1 MKNFKKV
8 VLTILLGVA
17 VILPSSVY
25 ALTEVKNE
33 EELKNAIKDGGE
45 IVLQD
50 NITLTD
56 IIEIKDGNVI
66 INMNSK
72 NITIEKGAFKI
83 FKGKVEFTGKGT
95 IKDVRE
101 GNSCTVWAYGSTNS
115 KDSEYTTLNIGK
127 DVTIDTTQWGVCLG
141 NAVKDNKVAYGLT
154 LNFDGKIIS
163 SGIESGGMT
172 IFGNVKNGC
181 SYDKKCD
188 LTNAPVV
195 NIGKTAYIKAD
206 GDVAL
211 YGAGIGIWNIN
222 GGSFE
227 SKSVIGIKSGKLIIN
242 DGLFTAIGDPKIGEL
257 YGNGIYST
265 GSSIQIENNK
275 GYAGNIEI
283 TINGGTF
290 ESDKGL
296 SIYHYPPTKDEENA
310 LKSLVINGGKF
321 KAKYELLENDN
332 VTIEYGEFA
341 SEIIDLLKNGYVQL
355 FTNGVYTPSNI
366 IGGSAGLLINGKTT
380 IDYIKPGE
388 EVTISTKG
396 MFELESLDI
405 TTSDDKKVTVKDNKF
420 IMPSKLVR
428 VNAKTIELYEILFDP
443 NENVEVTF
451 TVDGVE
457 KDIAKEG
464 SKVKFSYTVKEGYVV
479 KSISLVNTFTDKEVE
494 VKDNT
499 FTMPEGSV
507 ELKIVTA
514 EKGDIKEVTKPIEV
528 SKDVDKEIVEDLS
541 KVKLDNT
548 KTGLL
553 ESVDTS
559 KLEGVTETDKVE
571 VSIKATLNSYD
582 KEKNTLVFDIKP
594 FYSIN
599 GTEKGIIP
607 NNLLTKTIK
616 IELPVP
622 SSVTD
627 THVKVIHKSGE
638 KVIDTKNYEIKTRE
652 DSKYITIETES
663 FSTFELSFYTPSTV
677 ENPTTGDGSI
687 GYILLTIIS
696 LLGLASGY
704 GLLKH
709 SMNK

>member
-1 MKNFKKV
+1 MKNFKKI
-8 VLTILLGVA
+8 VLSILLGVL
-17 VILPSSVY
+17 VIVPSTVY
-25 ALTEVKNE
+25 ALTEVKTN
-33 EELKNAIKDGGE
+33 EELKEAVKNDSE
-45 IVLQD
+45 IVLQ
-50 NITLTD
+50 ND
-56 IIEIKDGNVI
+56 IIMTDDITVRGQKINIDLNGNSLTLKAYIRVYEGSLEFSGKGLIKDDR
-66 INMNSK
+66 
-72 NITIEKGAFKI
+72 EDLR
-83 FKGKVEFTGKGT
+83 GT
-95 IKDVRE
+95 IYV
-101 GNSCTVWAYGSTNS
+101 YGSTDS
-115 KDSEYTTLNIGK
+115 KAVSFATLTVGK
-127 DVTIDTTQWGVCLG
+127 DVKIETKRYGIVVWPITENKKPVPTYFPTYGTVINFNGTIISTNENAGGITISG
-141 NAVKDNKVAYGLT
+141 NLKN
-154 LNFDGKIIS
+154 DGKL
-163 SGIESGGMT
+163 E
-172 IFGNVKNGC
+172 
-181 SYDKKCD
+181 
-188 LTNAPVV
+188 NAPII
-195 NIGKTAYIKAD
+195 NIGKTAVVKTTAEA
-206 GDVAL
+206 AL
-211 YGAGIGIWNIN
+211 YAAGIGVWNID
-222 GGSFE
+222 GGVFE
-227 SKSVIGIKSGKLIIN
+227 GKSAIGIKSGKLVIN
-242 DGLFTAIGDPKIGEL
+242 DGTFTATGETKTGEL
-257 YGNGIYST
+257 YGNGIIST

-290 ESDKGL
+290 KSDKGL

-310 LKSLVINGGKF
+310 LKSLVINGGVF
-321 KAKYELLENDN
+321 KANYKLLENDN

-341 SEIIDLLKNGYVQL
+341 SEIIDLLKNGYAQL

-420 IMPSKLVR
+420 IMPNKLVR
-428 VNAKTIELYEILFDP
+428 VNAKTIELYEILYEP

-464 SKVKFSYTVKEGYVV
+464 SKVKFSYNVKEGYVV
-479 KSISLVNTFTDKEVE
+479 KSISLVNIYTDEEVE

-499 FTMPEGSV
+499 FTMPDGSV
-507 ELKIVTA
+507 ELKIVTT

>member
-1 MKNFKKV
+1 MKNFKKIFLTFISV
-8 VLTILLGVA
+8 ALVLV
-17 VILPSSVY
+17 PSTLFAATV
-25 ALTEVKNE
+25 EVKNE
-33 EELKNAIKDGGE
+33 EELFKAISSDNT
-45 IVLQD
+45 IILQSD
-50 NITLTD
+50 VTLTKTL
-56 IIEIKDGNVI
+56 EIKGSNVTIDLNGNTLTVENGYI
-66 INMNSK
+66 DLL
-72 NITIEKGAFKI
+72 
-83 FKGKVEFTGKGT
+83 KGKLEFTGKG
-95 IKDVRE
+95 IVKDVRVREDVTSTIWVE
-101 GNSCTVWAYGSTNS
+101 GS
-115 KDSEYTTLNIGK
+115 KDVNAKDYSVLTIGK
-127 DVTIDTTQWGVCLG
+127 DVTIDTTQWAITVYHDDY
-141 NAVKDNKVAYGLT
+141 KAYGVT
-154 LNFDGKIIS
+154 LNFNGTIESSAVNGGGITLNGFVKNDGKI
-163 SGIESGGMT
+163 E
-172 IFGNVKNGC
+172 
-181 SYDKKCD
+181 
-188 LTNAPVV
+188 NAPVI
-195 NIGKTAYIKAD
+195 NLGKTASVKVV
-206 GDVAL
+206 GDTAL
-211 YGAGIGIWNIN
+211 YGAGMGVWNIN
-222 GGSFE
+222 GGIYE
-227 SKSVIGIKSGKLIIN
+227 GKSAIGIKSGKLVIN
-242 DGLFTAIGDPKIGEL
+242 DGTFTATGETKTGEL
-257 YGNGIYST
+257 YGNGIIST

-290 ESDKGL
+290 KSEKGL
-296 SIYHYPPTKDEENA
+296 SIYHYPPTTDEENA
-310 LKSLVINGGKF
+310 LKSLVINGGVF
-321 KAKYELLENDN
+321 KANYKLLENDN

-355 FTNGVYTPSNI
+355 FTDGVYTPSNI

-420 IMPSKLVR
+420 IMPNKLVR
-428 VNAKTIELYEILFDP
+428 VNAKTIELYEILYEP

-464 SKVKFSYTVKEGYVV
+464 SKVKFSYNVKEGYVV
-479 KSISLVNTFTDKEVE
+479 KSISLVNIYTDEEVE

-499 FTMPEGSV
+499 FTMPDGSV
-507 ELKIVTA
+507 ELKIVTT
-514 EKGDIKEVTKPIEV
+514 EKGEVKEVTKPIEV

>member
-1 MKNFKKV
+1 MKNFKKI
-8 VLTILLGVA
+8 VLSILLGVL
-17 VILPSSVY
+17 VIVPSTVY
-25 ALTEVKNE
+25 ALTEVKTN
-33 EELKNAIKDGGE
+33 EELKEAVKNDGE
-45 IVLQD
+45 IVLQ
-50 NITLTD
+50 ND
-56 IIEIKDGNVI
+56 IIMTDDITVRGQKINIDLNGNSLTLKAYIDVKEGSLEFSGKGLIKDDR
-66 INMNSK
+66 
-72 NITIEKGAFKI
+72 EDLR
-83 FKGKVEFTGKGT
+83 GT
-95 IKDVRE
+95 IYV
-101 GNSCTVWAYGSTNS
+101 YGSTDS
-115 KDSEYTTLNIGK
+115 KAVSYATLTVGK
-127 DVTIDTTQWGVCLG
+127 DVKIETKRYGIVVWPITENKKPVPTYFPTYGTVINFNGTIISTNENAGGITISG
-141 NAVKDNKVAYGLT
+141 NLKN
-154 LNFDGKIIS
+154 DGKL
-163 SGIESGGMT
+163 E
-172 IFGNVKNGC
+172 
-181 SYDKKCD
+181 
-188 LTNAPVV
+188 NAPII
-195 NIGKTAYIKAD
+195 NIGKTSVVKTTAEA
-206 GDVAL
+206 AL
-211 YGAGIGIWNIN
+211 YAAGIGVWNID
-222 GGSFE
+222 GGVFE
-227 SKSVIGIKSGKLIIN
+227 GKSAIGIKSGKLVIN
-242 DGLFTAIGDPKIGEL
+242 DGTFTATGETKTGEL
-257 YGNGIYST
+257 YGNGIIST

-290 ESDKGL
+290 KSEKGL

-310 LKSLVINGGKF
+310 LKSLVINGGVF
-321 KAKYELLENDN
+321 KANYKLLENDN

-396 MFELESLDI
+396 MFELDSLDI
-405 TTSDDKKVTVKDNKF
+405 TTSDDKEVSVKDNKF
-420 IMPSKLVR
+420 IMPNKLVR
-428 VNAKTIELYEILFDP
+428 VNAKTIELYEILYEP

-464 SKVKFSYTVKEGYVV
+464 SKVKFSYNVKEGYVV
-479 KSISLVNTFTDKEVE
+479 KSISLVNIYTDEEVE

-499 FTMPEGSV
+499 FTMPDGSV
-507 ELKIVTA
+507 ELKIVTT

>member
-1 MKNFKKV
+1 MKNFKKI
-8 VLTILLGVA
+8 VLSILLGVL
-17 VILPSSVY
+17 VIVPSTVY
-25 ALTEVKNE
+25 ALTEVKTN
-33 EELKNAIKDGGE
+33 EELKEAVKNDSE
-45 IVLQD
+45 IVLQ
-50 NITLTD
+50 ND
-56 IIEIKDGNVI
+56 IIMTDDITVRGQKINIDLNGNSLTLKAYIRVYEGSLEFSGKGLIKDDR
-66 INMNSK
+66 
-72 NITIEKGAFKI
+72 EDLR
-83 FKGKVEFTGKGT
+83 GT
-95 IKDVRE
+95 IYV
-101 GNSCTVWAYGSTNS
+101 YGSTDS
-115 KDSEYTTLNIGK
+115 KAVSFATLTVGK
-127 DVTIDTTQWGVCLG
+127 DVKIETKRYGIVVWPITENKKPVPTYFPTYGTVINFNGTIISTNENAGGITISG
-141 NAVKDNKVAYGLT
+141 NLKN
-154 LNFDGKIIS
+154 DGKL
-163 SGIESGGMT
+163 E
-172 IFGNVKNGC
+172 
-181 SYDKKCD
+181 
-188 LTNAPVV
+188 NAPII
-195 NIGKTAYIKAD
+195 NIGKTAVVKTTAEA
-206 GDVAL
+206 AL
-211 YGAGIGIWNIN
+211 YAAGIGVWNID
-222 GGSFE
+222 GGIYE
-227 SKSVIGIKSGKLIIN
+227 GKSAIGIKSGKLVIN
-242 DGLFTAIGDPKIGEL
+242 DGTFTATGELKTGEL
-257 YGNGIYST
+257 YGNGIIST

-290 ESDKGL
+290 KSEKGL
-296 SIYHYPPTKDEENA
+296 SIYHYPPTTDEENA
-310 LKSLVINGGKF
+310 LKSLVINGGVF
-321 KAKYELLENDN
+321 KANHKLLENDN

-355 FTNGVYTPSNI
+355 FTDGVYTPSNI

-428 VNAKTIELYEILFDP
+428 VNAKTIELYEILYEP

-464 SKVKFSYTVKEGYVV
+464 SKVKFSYNVKEGYVV
-479 KSISLVNTFTDKEVE
+479 KSISLVNIYTDEEVE

-507 ELKIVTA
+507 ELKIVTT
-514 EKGDIKEVTKPIEV
+514 EKGEVKEVTKPIEV

>member
-1 MKNFKKV
+1 MKNFKKI
-8 VLTILLGVA
+8 VLSILLGVL
-17 VILPSSVY
+17 VIVPSTVY
-25 ALTEVKNE
+25 ALTEVKTN
-33 EELKNAIKDGGE
+33 EELKEAVKNDGE
-45 IVLQD
+45 IVLQK
-50 NITLTD
+50 D
-56 IIEIKDGNVI
+56 IIMTDDITVRGQKINIDLNGNSLTLKAYIRVYEGSLEFSGKGLIKDDR
-66 INMNSK
+66 
-72 NITIEKGAFKI
+72 EDLR
-83 FKGKVEFTGKGT
+83 GT
-95 IKDVRE
+95 IYV
-101 GNSCTVWAYGSTNS
+101 YGSTDS
-115 KDSEYTTLNIGK
+115 KAVSFANLTVGK
-127 DVTIDTTQWGVCLG
+127 DVKIETKRYGIVVWPITENKKPVPTYFPTYGTVINFNGTIISTNENAGGITISG
-141 NAVKDNKVAYGLT
+141 NLKN
-154 LNFDGKIIS
+154 DGKL
-163 SGIESGGMT
+163 E
-172 IFGNVKNGC
+172 
-181 SYDKKCD
+181 
-188 LTNAPVV
+188 NAPVI
-195 NIGKTAYIKAD
+195 NLGKTAVVKTTAEA
-206 GDVAL
+206 AL
-211 YGAGIGIWNIN
+211 YAAGIGVWNID
-222 GGSFE
+222 GGIYE
-227 SKSVIGIKSGKLIIN
+227 GKSAIGIKSGKLVIN
-242 DGLFTAIGDPKIGEL
+242 DGTFTATGETKTGEL
-257 YGNGIYST
+257 YGNGIIST

-290 ESDKGL
+290 ESNKGL
-296 SIYHYPPTKDEENA
+296 SIYHYPPTTDEENA
-310 LKSLVINGGKF
+310 LKSLVINGGSF
-321 KAKYELLENDN
+321 KANYKLLENDN

-355 FTNGVYTPSNI
+355 FTDGVYTPSNI

-405 TTSDDKKVTVKDNKF
+405 TTSDDKKVTVKGNKF
-420 IMPSKLVR
+420 IMPNKLVR
-428 VNAKTIELYEILFDP
+428 VNAKTIELYEILFEP
-443 NENVEVTF
+443 NENVKVTF

-464 SKVKFSYTVKEGYVV
+464 SKVKFSYNVKEGYVV
-479 KSISLVNTFTDKEVE
+479 KSISLVNTYTDKEVE

-499 FTMPEGSV
+499 FTMPDGSV
-507 ELKIVTA
+507 ELKIVTT

>member
-1 MKNFKKV
+1 MKNFKKI
-8 VLTILLGVA
+8 VLSILLGVL
-17 VILPSSVY
+17 VIVPSTVY
-25 ALTEVKNE
+25 ALTEVKTN
-33 EELKNAIKDGGE
+33 EELKEAVKNDSE
-45 IVLQD
+45 IVLQ
-50 NITLTD
+50 ND
-56 IIEIKDGNVI
+56 IIMTDDITVRGQKINIDLNGNSLTLKAYIRVYEGSLEFSGKGLIKDDR
-66 INMNSK
+66 
-72 NITIEKGAFKI
+72 EDLR
-83 FKGKVEFTGKGT
+83 GT
-95 IKDVRE
+95 IYV
-101 GNSCTVWAYGSTNS
+101 YGSTDS
-115 KDSEYTTLNIGK
+115 KAVSFATLTVGK
-127 DVTIDTTQWGVCLG
+127 DVKIETKRYGIVVWPITENKKPVPTYFPTYGTVINFNGTIISTNENAGGITISG
-141 NAVKDNKVAYGLT
+141 NLKN
-154 LNFDGKIIS
+154 DGKL
-163 SGIESGGMT
+163 E
-172 IFGNVKNGC
+172 
-181 SYDKKCD
+181 
-188 LTNAPVV
+188 NAPII
-195 NIGKTAYIKAD
+195 NIGKTAVVKTTAEA
-206 GDVAL
+206 AL
-211 YGAGIGIWNIN
+211 YAAGIGVWNID
-222 GGSFE
+222 GGVFE
-227 SKSVIGIKSGKLIIN
+227 GKSAIGIKSGKLVIN
-242 DGLFTAIGDPKIGEL
+242 DGTFTATGELKTGEL
-257 YGNGIYST
+257 YGNGIIST

-290 ESDKGL
+290 KSEKGL
-296 SIYHYPPTKDEENA
+296 SIYHYPPTTDEENA
-310 LKSLVINGGKF
+310 LKSLVINGGVF
-321 KAKYELLENDN
+321 KANYKLLENDN

-355 FTNGVYTPSNI
+355 FTDGVYTPSNI

-420 IMPSKLVR
+420 IMPNKLVR
-428 VNAKTIELYEILFDP
+428 VNAKTIELYEILYEP
-443 NENVEVTF
+443 NENVKVTF

-479 KSISLVNTFTDKEVE
+479 KSISLVNTYTDEEVE

-507 ELKIVTA
+507 ELKIVTT

-622 SSVTD
+622 SNVTD

>member
-1 MKNFKKV
+1 MKNFKKI
-8 VLTILLGVA
+8 VLSILLGVL
-17 VILPSSVY
+17 VIVPSTVY
-25 ALTEVKNE
+25 ALTEVKTN
-33 EELKNAIKDGGE
+33 EELKEAVKNDSE
-45 IVLQD
+45 IVLQ
-50 NITLTD
+50 ND
-56 IIEIKDGNVI
+56 IIMTDDITVRGQKINIDLNGNSLTLKAYIRVYEGSLEFSGKGLIKDDR
-66 INMNSK
+66 
-72 NITIEKGAFKI
+72 EDLR
-83 FKGKVEFTGKGT
+83 GT
-95 IKDVRE
+95 IYV
-101 GNSCTVWAYGSTNS
+101 YGSTDS
-115 KDSEYTTLNIGK
+115 KAVSFANLTVGK
-127 DVTIDTTQWGVCLG
+127 DVKIETKRYGIVVWPITENKKPVPTYFPTYGTVINFNGTIISTNENAGGITISG
-141 NAVKDNKVAYGLT
+141 NLKN
-154 LNFDGKIIS
+154 DGKL
-163 SGIESGGMT
+163 E
-172 IFGNVKNGC
+172 
-181 SYDKKCD
+181 
-188 LTNAPVV
+188 NAPII
-195 NIGKTAYIKAD
+195 NIGKTAVVKTTAEA
-206 GDVAL
+206 AL
-211 YGAGIGIWNIN
+211 YAAGIGVWNID
-222 GGSFE
+222 GGVFE
-227 SKSVIGIKSGKLIIN
+227 GKSAIGIKSGKLVIN
-242 DGLFTAIGDPKIGEL
+242 DGTFTATGETKTGEL
-257 YGNGIYST
+257 YGNGIIST

-296 SIYHYPPTKDEENA
+296 SIYHYPPTTDEENA
-310 LKSLVINGGKF
+310 LKSLVINGGVF
-321 KAKYELLENDN
+321 KANYKLLENDN

-388 EVTISTKG
+388 EVTISTKE
-396 MFELESLDI
+396 MFELDSLDI
-405 TTSDDKKVTVKDNKF
+405 TTSDDKEVSVKDNKF
-420 IMPSKLVR
+420 IMPNKLVR

-443 NENVEVTF
+443 NENVKVTF

-479 KSISLVNTFTDKEVE
+479 KSISLVNIYTDEEVE

-507 ELKIVTA
+507 ELKIVTT
-514 EKGDIKEVTKPIEV
+514 EKGEVKEVTKPIEV

>member
-1 MKNFKKV
+1 MKNFKKI
-8 VLTILLGVA
+8 VLSILLGVL
-17 VILPSSVY
+17 VIVPSTVY
-25 ALTEVKNE
+25 ALTEVKTN
-33 EELKNAIKDGGE
+33 EELKEAVKNDSE
-45 IVLQD
+45 IVLQ
-50 NITLTD
+50 ND
-56 IIEIKDGNVI
+56 IIMTDDITVRGQKINIDLNGNSLTLKAYIRVYEGSLEFSGKGLIKDDR
-66 INMNSK
+66 
-72 NITIEKGAFKI
+72 EDLR
-83 FKGKVEFTGKGT
+83 GT
-95 IKDVRE
+95 IYV
-101 GNSCTVWAYGSTNS
+101 YGSTDS
-115 KDSEYTTLNIGK
+115 KAVSFATLTVGK
-127 DVTIDTTQWGVCLG
+127 DVKIETKRYGIVVWPITENKKPVPTYFPTYGTVINFNGTIISTNENAGGITISG
-141 NAVKDNKVAYGLT
+141 NLKN
-154 LNFDGKIIS
+154 DGKL
-163 SGIESGGMT
+163 E
-172 IFGNVKNGC
+172 
-181 SYDKKCD
+181 
-188 LTNAPVV
+188 NAPII
-195 NIGKTAYIKAD
+195 NIGKTAVVKTTAEA
-206 GDVAL
+206 AL
-211 YGAGIGIWNIN
+211 YAAGMGVWNIN
-222 GGSFE
+222 GGVFE
-227 SKSVIGIKSGKLIIN
+227 GKSAIGIKSGKLVIN
-242 DGLFTAIGDPKIGEL
+242 DGTFTATGETKTGEL
-257 YGNGIYST
+257 YGNGIIST

-290 ESDKGL
+290 ESNKGL
-296 SIYHYPPTKDEENA
+296 SIYHYPPTTDEENA
-310 LKSLVINGGKF
+310 LKSLVINGGSF
-321 KAKYELLENDN
+321 KANYKLLENDN

-355 FTNGVYTPSNI
+355 FTDGVYTPSNI

-405 TTSDDKKVTVKDNKF
+405 TTSDDKKVTVKGNKF
-420 IMPSKLVR
+420 IMPNKLVR
-428 VNAKTIELYEILFDP
+428 VNAKTIELYEILYEP

-464 SKVKFSYTVKEGYVV
+464 SKVKFSYNVKEGYVV
-479 KSISLVNTFTDKEVE
+479 KSISLVNIYTDEEVE

-499 FTMPEGSV
+499 FTMPDGSV
-507 ELKIVTA
+507 ELKIVTT

>member
-1 MKNFKKV
+1 MKNFKKI
-8 VLTILLGVA
+8 VLSILLGVL
-17 VILPSSVY
+17 VIVPSTVY
-25 ALTEVKNE
+25 ALTEVKTN
-33 EELKNAIKDGGE
+33 EELKEAVKNDSE
-45 IVLQD
+45 IVLQ
-50 NITLTD
+50 ND
-56 IIEIKDGNVI
+56 IIMTDDITVRGQKINIDLNGNSLTLKAYIRVYEGSLEFSGKGLIKDDR
-66 INMNSK
+66 
-72 NITIEKGAFKI
+72 EDLR
-83 FKGKVEFTGKGT
+83 GT
-95 IKDVRE
+95 IYV
-101 GNSCTVWAYGSTNS
+101 YGSTDS
-115 KDSEYTTLNIGK
+115 KAVSFANLTVGK
-127 DVTIDTTQWGVCLG
+127 DVKIETKRYGIVVWPITENKKPVPTYFPTYGTVINFNGTIISTNENAGGITISG
-141 NAVKDNKVAYGLT
+141 NLKN
-154 LNFDGKIIS
+154 DGKL
-163 SGIESGGMT
+163 E
-172 IFGNVKNGC
+172 
-181 SYDKKCD
+181 
-188 LTNAPVV
+188 NAPII
-195 NIGKTAYIKAD
+195 NIGKTAVVKTTAEA
-206 GDVAL
+206 AL
-211 YGAGIGIWNIN
+211 YAAGIGVWNID
-222 GGSFE
+222 GGVFE
-227 SKSVIGIKSGKLIIN
+227 GKSAIGIKSGKLVIN
-242 DGLFTAIGDPKIGEL
+242 DGTFTATGETKTGEL
-257 YGNGIYST
+257 YGNGIIST

-310 LKSLVINGGKF
+310 LKSLVINGGVF
-321 KAKYELLENDN
+321 KANYKLLENDN

-355 FTNGVYTPSNI
+355 FTDGVYTPSNI
-366 IGGSAGLLINGKTT
+366 IGGSVGLLINGKTT

-420 IMPSKLVR
+420 IMPNKLVR
-428 VNAKTIELYEILFDP
+428 VNAKTIELYEILYEP

-464 SKVKFSYTVKEGYVV
+464 SKVKFSYNVKEGYVV
-479 KSISLVNTFTDKEVE
+479 KSISLVNIYTDEEVE

-499 FTMPEGSV
+499 FTMPDGSV
-507 ELKIVTA
+507 ELKIVTT
-514 EKGDIKEVTKPIEV
+514 EKGEVKEVTKPIEV

>member
-1 MKNFKKV
+1 MKNFKKI
-8 VLTILLGVA
+8 VLSILLGVL
-17 VILPSSVY
+17 VIVPSTVY
-25 ALTEVKNE
+25 ALTEVKTN
-33 EELKNAIKDGGE
+33 EELKEAVKNDSE
-45 IVLQD
+45 IVLQ
-50 NITLTD
+50 ND
-56 IIEIKDGNVI
+56 IIMTDDIIVRGQKINIDLNGNSLTLKAYIRVYEGSLEFSGKGLIKDDR
-66 INMNSK
+66 
-72 NITIEKGAFKI
+72 EDLR
-83 FKGKVEFTGKGT
+83 GT
-95 IKDVRE
+95 IYV
-101 GNSCTVWAYGSTNS
+101 YGSTDS
-115 KDSEYTTLNIGK
+115 KAVSFANLTVGK
-127 DVTIDTTQWGVCLG
+127 DVKIETKRYGIVVWPITENKKPVPTYFPTYGTVINFNGTIISTNENAGGITISG
-141 NAVKDNKVAYGLT
+141 NLKN
-154 LNFDGKIIS
+154 DGKL
-163 SGIESGGMT
+163 E
-172 IFGNVKNGC
+172 
-181 SYDKKCD
+181 
-188 LTNAPVV
+188 NAPVI
-195 NIGKTAYIKAD
+195 NLGKTAVVKTTAEA
-206 GDVAL
+206 AL
-211 YGAGIGIWNIN
+211 YAAGIGVWNID
-222 GGSFE
+222 GGIYE
-227 SKSVIGIKSGKLIIN
+227 GKSAIGIKSGKLVIN
-242 DGLFTAIGDPKIGEL
+242 DGTFTATGETKTGEL
-257 YGNGIYST
+257 YGNGIIST

-290 ESDKGL
+290 KSEKGL

-310 LKSLVINGGKF
+310 LKSLVINGGSF
-321 KAKYELLENDN
+321 KANYKLLENDN

-355 FTNGVYTPSNI
+355 FTDGVYTPSNI

-420 IMPSKLVR
+420 IMPNKLVR
-428 VNAKTIELYEILFDP
+428 VNAKTIELYEILYEP

-464 SKVKFSYTVKEGYVV
+464 SKVKFSYNVKEGYVV
-479 KSISLVNTFTDKEVE
+479 KSISLVNIYTDEEVE

-499 FTMPEGSV
+499 FTMPDGSV
-507 ELKIVTA
+507 ELKIVTT

>member
-8 VLTILLGVA
+8 VLTILLGVL
-17 VILPSSVY
+17 VIVPSTVY
-25 ALTEVKNE
+25 ALTEVKTE
-33 EELKNAIKDGGE
+33 EELKSAVKTDGE
-45 IVLQD
+45 IVLMD
-50 NITLTD
+50 NITLSSGVTINGNDVVLNMNNNNITFEGANYFFLVKGKLEITGSGVIESMSASGASTIYVGTSTD
-56 IIEIKDGNVI
+56 I
-66 INMNSK
+66 SAK
-72 NITIEKGAFKI
+72 NYSTL
-83 FKGKVEFTGKGT
+83 
-95 IKDVRE
+95 
-101 GNSCTVWAYGSTNS
+101 TV
-115 KDSEYTTLNIGK
+115 GK
-127 DVTIDTTQWGVCLG
+127 DVTINTTQWGVTIWGDPKGYGATVNFNGKINATGDGGAITITG
-141 NAVKDNKVAYGLT
+141 NLKN
-154 LNFDGKIIS
+154 DGKL
-163 SGIESGGMT
+163 E
-172 IFGNVKNGC
+172 
-181 SYDKKCD
+181 
-188 LTNAPVV
+188 NAPVI
-195 NIGKTAYIKAD
+195 NLGKTAVVKTNA
-206 GDVAL
+206 DVAL
-211 YGAGIGIWNIN
+211 YGAGMGVWNIN
-222 GGSFE
+222 GGVFE
-227 SKSVIGIKSGKLIIN
+227 GKSAIGIKSGKLVIN
-242 DGLFTAIGDPKIGEL
+242 DGTFTATGELKTGEL
-257 YGNGIYST
+257 YGNGIIST

-310 LKSLVINGGKF
+310 LKSLVINGGSF
-321 KAKYELLENDN
+321 KANYKLLENDN

-341 SEIIDLLKNGYVQL
+341 SEIVDLLKNGYVQL
-355 FTNGVYTPSNI
+355 FTNVVYTPSNI

-380 IDYIKPGE
+380 INYIKPGE
-388 EVTISTKG
+388 EVTISTKE
-396 MFELESLDI
+396 MFELDSLDI
-405 TTSDDKKVTVKDNKF
+405 TTSDDKKVSVKDNKF

-428 VNAKTIELYEILFDP
+428 VNAKTIQLYEILFDP
-443 NENVEVTF
+443 NENVKVNF

-479 KSISLVNTFTDKEVE
+479 KSISLVNTYTDKEVE

-507 ELKIVTA
+507 ELKIVTT
-514 EKGDIKEVTKPIEV
+514 EKGEVKEVTKPIEV

-687 GYILLTIIS
+687 GYILLTVIS

>member
-1 MKNFKKV
+1 MKNFKKI
-8 VLTILLGVA
+8 VLSILLGVL
-17 VILPSSVY
+17 VIVPSTVY
-25 ALTEVKNE
+25 ALTEVKTN
-33 EELKNAIKDGGE
+33 EELKEAVKNDSE
-45 IVLQD
+45 IVLQ
-50 NITLTD
+50 ND
-56 IIEIKDGNVI
+56 IIMTDDITVRGQKINIDLNGNSLTLKAYIRVYEGSLEFSGKGLIKDDR
-66 INMNSK
+66 
-72 NITIEKGAFKI
+72 EDLR
-83 FKGKVEFTGKGT
+83 GT
-95 IKDVRE
+95 IYV
-101 GNSCTVWAYGSTNS
+101 YGSTDS
-115 KDSEYTTLNIGK
+115 KAVSFATLTVGK
-127 DVTIDTTQWGVCLG
+127 DVKIETKRYGIVVWPITE
-141 NAVKDNKVAYGLT
+141 NKKPVPTYFPTYGT
-154 LNFDGKIIS
+154 VINFNGTIIS
-163 SGIESGGMT
+163 TNENAGGITISG
-172 IFGNVKNGC
+172 NLKNAG
-181 SYDKKCD
+181 K
-188 LTNAPVV
+188 LENAPII
-195 NIGKTAYIKAD
+195 NIGKTAVVKTTAEA
-206 GDVAL
+206 AL
-211 YGAGIGIWNIN
+211 YAAGIGVWNID
-222 GGSFE
+222 GGVFE
-227 SKSVIGIKSGKLIIN
+227 GKSAIGIKSGKLVIN
-242 DGLFTAIGDPKIGEL
+242 DGTFTATGETKTGEL
-257 YGNGIYST
+257 YGNGIIST

-290 ESDKGL
+290 KSEKGL
-296 SIYHYPPTKDEENA
+296 SIYHYPPAEDEENA
-310 LKSLVINGGKF
+310 LKSLVINGGVF
-321 KAKYELLENDN
+321 KANYKLLENDN

-355 FTNGVYTPSNI
+355 FTDGVYTPSNI

-396 MFELESLDI
+396 MYELESLDI
-405 TTSDDKKVTVKDNKF
+405 TTSDDKEVSVKDNKF
-420 IMPSKLVR
+420 IMPNKLVR
-428 VNAKTIELYEILFDP
+428 VNAKTIELYEILYEP
-443 NENVEVTF
+443 NENVEVAF

-464 SKVKFSYTVKEGYVV
+464 SKVKFSYNVKEGYVV
-479 KSISLVNTFTDKEVE
+479 KSISLVNIYTDEEVE

-499 FTMPEGSV
+499 FTMPDGSV
-507 ELKIVTA
+507 ELKIVTT

-622 SSVTD
+622 SNVTD

>member
-1 MKNFKKV
+1 MKNFKKL
-8 VLTILLGVA
+8 VLTFISVA
-17 VILPSSVY
+17 LVLVPSTLFAATV
-25 ALTEVKNE
+25 EVKNE
-33 EELKNAIKDGGE
+33 EELFKAISSDNT
-45 IVLQD
+45 IILQSD
-50 NITLTD
+50 VTLTKAL
-56 IIEIKDGNVI
+56 EIKGSNVTIDLNGNTLTVENGYI
-66 INMNSK
+66 DLF
-72 NITIEKGAFKI
+72 E
-83 FKGKVEFTGKGT
+83 GKLEFTGKG
-95 IKDVRE
+95 IVKDIRVRE
-101 GNSCTVWAYGSTNS
+101 KVTSTIWVEGSNDVNA
-115 KDSEYTTLNIGK
+115 KDFSTLVIGK
-127 DVTIDTTQWGVCLG
+127 DVTIDTTQWGITISNLDS
-141 NAVKDNKVAYGLT
+141 NNKAYGVT
-154 LNFDGKIIS
+154 VNFDGTLIS
-163 SGIESGGMT
+163 SAVKGGGIT
-172 IFGNVKNGC
+172 VFGNVKNDG
-181 SYDKKCD
+181 KIE
-188 LTNAPVV
+188 NAPVI
-195 NIGKTAYIKAD
+195 NLGKTASVKVV
-206 GDVAL
+206 GDTAL
-211 YGAGIGIWNIN
+211 YGAGMGVWNIN
-222 GGSFE
+222 GGIYE
-227 SKSVIGIKSGKLIIN
+227 GKSAIGIKSGKLVIN
-242 DGLFTAIGDPKIGEL
+242 DGTFTATGDPKTGEL
-257 YGNGIYST
+257 YGNGIIST

-290 ESDKGL
+290 ESNKGL
-296 SIYHYPPTKDEENA
+296 SIYHYPPTTDEENA
-310 LKSLVINGGKF
+310 LKSLVINGGSF
-321 KAKYELLENDN
+321 KAKYELLDNDN

-420 IMPSKLVR
+420 IMPNKLVR
-428 VNAKTIELYEILFDP
+428 VNAKTIELYEILYEP

-464 SKVKFSYTVKEGYVV
+464 SKVKFSYNVKEGYVV
-479 KSISLVNTFTDKEVE
+479 KSISLVNIYTDEEVE

-499 FTMPEGSV
+499 FTMPDGSV
-507 ELKIVTA
+507 ELKIVTT

-677 ENPTTGDGSI
+677 ENPTTGDGNI

>member
-1 MKNFKKV
+1 MKNFKKI
-8 VLTILLGVA
+8 VLSILLGVL
-17 VILPSSVY
+17 VIVPSTVY
-25 ALTEVKNE
+25 ALTEVKTN
-33 EELKNAIKDGGE
+33 EELKEAVKNDSE
-45 IVLQD
+45 IVLQ
-50 NITLTD
+50 ND
-56 IIEIKDGNVI
+56 IIMTDDITVRGQKINIDLNGNSLTLKAYIRVYEGSLEFSGKGLIKDDR
-66 INMNSK
+66 
-72 NITIEKGAFKI
+72 EDLR
-83 FKGKVEFTGKGT
+83 GT
-95 IKDVRE
+95 IYV
-101 GNSCTVWAYGSTNS
+101 YGSTDS
-115 KDSEYTTLNIGK
+115 KAVSFATLTVGK
-127 DVTIDTTQWGVCLG
+127 DVKIETKRYGIVVWPITENKKPVPTYFPTYGTVINFNGTIISTNENAGGITISG
-141 NAVKDNKVAYGLT
+141 NLKN
-154 LNFDGKIIS
+154 DGKL
-163 SGIESGGMT
+163 E
-172 IFGNVKNGC
+172 
-181 SYDKKCD
+181 
-188 LTNAPVV
+188 NAPII
-195 NIGKTAYIKAD
+195 NIGKTAVVKTTAEA
-206 GDVAL
+206 AL
-211 YGAGIGIWNIN
+211 YAAGMGVWNIN
-222 GGSFE
+222 GGVFE
-227 SKSVIGIKSGKLIIN
+227 GKSAIGIKSGKLVIN
-242 DGLFTAIGDPKIGEL
+242 DGTFTATGETKTGEL
-257 YGNGIYST
+257 YGNGIIST

-290 ESDKGL
+290 ESNKGL
-296 SIYHYPPTKDEENA
+296 SIYHYPPTTDEENA
-310 LKSLVINGGKF
+310 LKSLVINGGVF
-321 KAKYELLENDN
+321 KPKYELLENDN

-355 FTNGVYTPSNI
+355 FTDGVYTPSNI

-443 NENVEVTF
+443 NENVKVTF

-464 SKVKFSYTVKEGYVV
+464 SKVKFSYNVKEGYVV
-479 KSISLVNTFTDKEVE
+479 KSISLVNIYTDEEVE

-499 FTMPEGSV
+499 FTMPDGSV
-507 ELKIVTA
+507 ELKIVTT
-514 EKGDIKEVTKPIEV
+514 EKGEVKEVTKPIEV

>member
-1 MKNFKKV
+1 MKNFKKI
-8 VLTILLGVA
+8 VLSILLGVL
-17 VILPSSVY
+17 VIVPSTVY
-25 ALTEVKNE
+25 ALTEVKTN
-33 EELKNAIKDGGE
+33 EELKEAVKNDSE
-45 IVLQD
+45 IVLQ
-50 NITLTD
+50 ND
-56 IIEIKDGNVI
+56 IIMTDDITVRGQKINIDLNGNSLTLKAYIRVYEGSLEFSGKGLIKDDR
-66 INMNSK
+66 
-72 NITIEKGAFKI
+72 EDLR
-83 FKGKVEFTGKGT
+83 GT
-95 IKDVRE
+95 IYV
-101 GNSCTVWAYGSTNS
+101 YGSTDS
-115 KDSEYTTLNIGK
+115 KAVSYATLTVGK
-127 DVTIDTTQWGVCLG
+127 DVKIETKRYGIVVWPITENKKPVPTYFPTYGTVINFNGTIISTNENAGGITISG
-141 NAVKDNKVAYGLT
+141 NLKN
-154 LNFDGKIIS
+154 DGKL
-163 SGIESGGMT
+163 E
-172 IFGNVKNGC
+172 
-181 SYDKKCD
+181 
-188 LTNAPVV
+188 NAPII
-195 NIGKTAYIKAD
+195 NIGKTAVVKTTAEA
-206 GDVAL
+206 AL
-211 YGAGIGIWNIN
+211 YAAGMGVWNIN
-222 GGSFE
+222 GGIYE
-227 SKSVIGIKSGKLIIN
+227 GKSAIGIKSGKLVIN
-242 DGLFTAIGDPKIGEL
+242 DGTFTAIGETKTGEL
-257 YGNGIYST
+257 YGNGIIST

-290 ESDKGL
+290 ESEKGL
-296 SIYHYPPTKDEENA
+296 SIHHYPPTTDEENA
-310 LKSLVINGGKF
+310 LKSLVINGGSF
-321 KAKYELLENDN
+321 KAKYELLDNDN

-355 FTNGVYTPSNI
+355 FTDGVYTPSNI
-366 IGGSAGLLINGKTT
+366 IGGSAGILINGKTT

-396 MFELESLDI
+396 MYELESLDI

-420 IMPSKLVR
+420 IMPNKLVR

-443 NENVEVTF
+443 NENVKVTF

-479 KSISLVNTFTDKEVE
+479 KSISLVNIYTDEEVE

-499 FTMPEGSV
+499 FTMPDGSV
-507 ELKIVTA
+507 ELKIVTT

-622 SSVTD
+622 SNVTD

>member
-1 MKNFKKV
+1 MKNFKKI
-8 VLTILLGVA
+8 VLSILLGVL
-17 VILPSSVY
+17 VIVPSTVY
-25 ALTEVKNE
+25 ALTEVKTN
-33 EELKNAIKDGGE
+33 EELKEAVKNDSE
-45 IVLQD
+45 IVLQ
-50 NITLTD
+50 ND
-56 IIEIKDGNVI
+56 IIMTDDITVRGQKINIDLNGNSLTLKAYIRVYEGSLEFSGKGLIKDDR
-66 INMNSK
+66 
-72 NITIEKGAFKI
+72 EDLR
-83 FKGKVEFTGKGT
+83 GT
-95 IKDVRE
+95 IYV
-101 GNSCTVWAYGSTNS
+101 YGSTDS
-115 KDSEYTTLNIGK
+115 KAVSYATLTVGK
-127 DVTIDTTQWGVCLG
+127 DVKIETKRYGIVVWPITENKKPVPTYFPTYGTVINFNGTIISTNENAGGITISG
-141 NAVKDNKVAYGLT
+141 NLKN
-154 LNFDGKIIS
+154 DGKL
-163 SGIESGGMT
+163 E
-172 IFGNVKNGC
+172 
-181 SYDKKCD
+181 
-188 LTNAPVV
+188 NAPVI
-195 NIGKTAYIKAD
+195 NLGKTASVKVV
-206 GDVAL
+206 GDTAL
-211 YGAGIGIWNIN
+211 YGAGMGVWNIN
-222 GGSFE
+222 GGIYE
-227 SKSVIGIKSGKLIIN
+227 GKSAIGIKSGKLVIN
-242 DGLFTAIGDPKIGEL
+242 DGTFTATGENKTGEL
-257 YGNGIYST
+257 YGNGMIST

-290 ESDKGL
+290 KSEKGL
-296 SIYHYPPTKDEENA
+296 SIYHYPPAKDEENA
-310 LKSLVINGGKF
+310 LKSLVINGGSF
-321 KAKYELLENDN
+321 KANYKLLENDN

-396 MFELESLDI
+396 MYELESLDI
-405 TTSDDKKVTVKDNKF
+405 TTSDDKEVSVKDNKF

-443 NENVEVTF
+443 NENVKVTF

-479 KSISLVNTFTDKEVE
+479 KSISLVNTYTDEEVE

-507 ELKIVTA
+507 ELKIVTT
-514 EKGDIKEVTKPIEV
+514 EKGEVKEVTKPIEV

>member
-1 MKNFKKV
+1 MKNFKKI
-8 VLTILLGVA
+8 VLSILLGVL
-17 VILPSSVY
+17 VIVPSTVY
-25 ALTEVKNE
+25 ALTEVKTNE
-33 EELKNAIKDGGE
+33 ELSEAVKNDSE
-45 IVLQD
+45 IVLQ
-50 NITLTD
+50 ND
-56 IIEIKDGNVI
+56 IIMTDDIIVRGQKINIDLNGNSLTLKAYIRVYEGSLEFSGKGLIKDDR
-66 INMNSK
+66 
-72 NITIEKGAFKI
+72 EDLR
-83 FKGKVEFTGKGT
+83 GT
-95 IKDVRE
+95 IYV
-101 GNSCTVWAYGSTNS
+101 YGSTDS
-115 KDSEYTTLNIGK
+115 KAVSYATLTVGK
-127 DVTIDTTQWGVCLG
+127 DVKIETKRYGIVVWPITENKKPVPTYFPTYGTVINFNGTIISTNENAGGITISG
-141 NAVKDNKVAYGLT
+141 NLKN
-154 LNFDGKIIS
+154 DGKL
-163 SGIESGGMT
+163 E
-172 IFGNVKNGC
+172 
-181 SYDKKCD
+181 
-188 LTNAPVV
+188 NAPII
-195 NIGKTAYIKAD
+195 NIGKTAVVKTTAEA
-206 GDVAL
+206 AL
-211 YGAGIGIWNIN
+211 YGAGMGVWNID
-222 GGSFE
+222 GGVFE
-227 SKSVIGIKSGKLIIN
+227 GKSAIGIKSGKLVIN
-242 DGLFTAIGDPKIGEL
+242 DGTFTATGETKTGEL
-257 YGNGIYST
+257 YGNGIIST

-290 ESDKGL
+290 KSEKGL

-310 LKSLVINGGKF
+310 LKSLVINGGVF
-321 KAKYELLENDN
+321 KANYKLLENDN

-355 FTNGVYTPSNI
+355 FTDGVYTPSNI
-366 IGGSAGLLINGKTT
+366 IGGSAGILINGKTT

-396 MFELESLDI
+396 MYELESLDI
-405 TTSDDKKVTVKDNKF
+405 TTSDDKKVSVKDNKF

-479 KSISLVNTFTDKEVE
+479 KSISLVNTFTDEEVE

-507 ELKIVTA
+507 ELKIVTT

>member
-1 MKNFKKV
+1 MKNFKKI
-8 VLTILLGVA
+8 VLSILLGVL
-17 VILPSSVY
+17 VIVPSTVY
-25 ALTEVKNE
+25 ALTEVKTS
-33 EELKNAIKDGGE
+33 EELKETVKNDSE
-45 IVLQD
+45 IVLQ
-50 NITLTD
+50 ND
-56 IIEIKDGNVI
+56 IIMTDDITVRGQKINIDLNGNSLTLKAYIRVYEGSLEFSGKGLIKDDR
-66 INMNSK
+66 
-72 NITIEKGAFKI
+72 EDLR
-83 FKGKVEFTGKGT
+83 GT
-95 IKDVRE
+95 IYV
-101 GNSCTVWAYGSTNS
+101 YGSTDS
-115 KDSEYTTLNIGK
+115 KAVSFANLTVGK
-127 DVTIDTTQWGVCLG
+127 DVKIETKRYGIVVWPITENKKPVPTYFPTYGTVINFNGTIISTNENAGGIIISG
-141 NAVKDNKVAYGLT
+141 NLKN
-154 LNFDGKIIS
+154 DGKL
-163 SGIESGGMT
+163 E
-172 IFGNVKNGC
+172 
-181 SYDKKCD
+181 
-188 LTNAPVV
+188 NAPII
-195 NIGKTAYIKAD
+195 NIGKTAVVKTTAEA
-206 GDVAL
+206 AL
-211 YGAGIGIWNIN
+211 YAAGMGVWNIN
-222 GGSFE
+222 GGIYE
-227 SKSVIGIKSGKLIIN
+227 GKSAIGIKSGKLVIN
-242 DGLFTAIGDPKIGEL
+242 DGTFTATGETKTGEL
-257 YGNGIYST
+257 YGNGIIST

-290 ESDKGL
+290 ESNKGL
-296 SIYHYPPTKDEENA
+296 SIYHYPPTTGEENA
-310 LKSLVINGGKF
+310 LKSLVINGGVF
-321 KAKYELLENDN
+321 KANYKLLENDN

-355 FTNGVYTPSNI
+355 FTDGVYTPSNI

-396 MFELESLDI
+396 MYELESLDI
-405 TTSDDKKVTVKDNKF
+405 TTSDDEKVTVKDNKF
-420 IMPSKLVR
+420 IMPNKLVR
-428 VNAKTIELYEILFDP
+428 VNAKTIELYEILYEP

-464 SKVKFSYTVKEGYVV
+464 SKVKFSYNVKEGYVV
-479 KSISLVNTFTDKEVE
+479 KSISLVNIYTDEEVE

-499 FTMPEGSV
+499 FTMPDGSV
-507 ELKIVTA
+507 ELKIVTT
-514 EKGDIKEVTKPIEV
+514 EKGEVKEVTKPIEV

>member
-1 MKNFKKV
+1 MKNFKKI
-8 VLTILLGVA
+8 VLSILLGVL
-17 VILPSSVY
+17 VIVPSTVY
-25 ALTEVKNE
+25 ALTEVKTNE
-33 EELKNAIKDGGE
+33 ELSEAVKNDSE
-45 IVLQD
+45 IVLQ
-50 NITLTD
+50 ND
-56 IIEIKDGNVI
+56 IIMTDDITVRGQKINIDLNGNSLTLKAYIRVYEGSLEFSGKGLIKDDR
-66 INMNSK
+66 
-72 NITIEKGAFKI
+72 EDLR
-83 FKGKVEFTGKGT
+83 GT
-95 IKDVRE
+95 IYV
-101 GNSCTVWAYGSTNS
+101 YGSTDS
-115 KDSEYTTLNIGK
+115 KAVSFATLTVGK
-127 DVTIDTTQWGVCLG
+127 DVKIETKRYGIVVWPITENKKPVPTYFPTYGTVINFNGTIISTNENAGGIIISG
-141 NAVKDNKVAYGLT
+141 NLKN
-154 LNFDGKIIS
+154 DGKL
-163 SGIESGGMT
+163 E
-172 IFGNVKNGC
+172 
-181 SYDKKCD
+181 
-188 LTNAPVV
+188 NAPII
-195 NIGKTAYIKAD
+195 NIGKTAVVKTTAEA
-206 GDVAL
+206 AL
-211 YGAGIGIWNIN
+211 YAAGMGVWNIN
-222 GGSFE
+222 GGVFE
-227 SKSVIGIKSGKLIIN
+227 GKSAIGIKSGKLVIN
-242 DGLFTAIGDPKIGEL
+242 DGTFTATGETKTGEL
-257 YGNGIYST
+257 YGNGIIST

-290 ESDKGL
+290 KSEKGL
-296 SIYHYPPTKDEENA
+296 SIYHYPPTTDEENA
-310 LKSLVINGGKF
+310 LKSLVINGGVF
-321 KAKYELLENDN
+321 KANYKLLENDN

-396 MFELESLDI
+396 MFELDSLDI
-405 TTSDDKKVTVKDNKF
+405 TTSDDKEVSVKDNKF
-420 IMPSKLVR
+420 IMPNKLVR

-443 NENVEVTF
+443 NENVKVAF

-464 SKVKFSYTVKEGYVV
+464 SKVKFSYNVKEGYVV
-479 KSISLVNTFTDKEVE
+479 KSISLVNIYTDEEVE

-499 FTMPEGSV
+499 FTMPDGSV
-507 ELKIVTA
+507 ELKIVTT

>member
-8 VLTILLGVA
+8 VLTFISVA
-17 VILPSSVY
+17 LVLVPSTLFAATV
-25 ALTEVKNE
+25 EVKNE
-33 EELKNAIKDGGE
+33 EELFKAISSDNT
-45 IVLQD
+45 IILQSD
-50 NITLTD
+50 VTLTKVL
-56 IIEIKDGNVI
+56 EIKGSNVTIDLNGNTLTVENGYI
-66 INMNSK
+66 DLL
-72 NITIEKGAFKI
+72 
-83 FKGKVEFTGKGT
+83 KGKLDFTGKG
-95 IKDVRE
+95 IVKDVRVREDVTSTIWVE
-101 GNSCTVWAYGSTNS
+101 GS
-115 KDSEYTTLNIGK
+115 KDVNAKDYSVLTIGK
-127 DVTIDTTQWGVCLG
+127 DVTIDTTQWAITVYHDDY
-141 NAVKDNKVAYGLT
+141 KAYGVT
-154 LNFDGKIIS
+154 LNFNGTIESSAVNGGGITLNGFVKNDGKI
-163 SGIESGGMT
+163 E
-172 IFGNVKNGC
+172 
-181 SYDKKCD
+181 
-188 LTNAPVV
+188 NAPVI
-195 NIGKTAYIKAD
+195 NLGKTASVKVV
-206 GDVAL
+206 GDTAL
-211 YGAGIGIWNIN
+211 YGAGMGVWNIN
-222 GGSFE
+222 GGIYE
-227 SKSVIGIKSGKLIIN
+227 GKSAIGIKSGKLVIN
-242 DGLFTAIGDPKIGEL
+242 DGTFTATGENKTGEL
-257 YGNGIYST
+257 YGNGMIST

-290 ESDKGL
+290 KSEKGL
-296 SIYHYPPTKDEENA
+296 SIHHYPPTTDEENA
-310 LKSLVINGGKF
+310 LKSLVINGGVF
-321 KAKYELLENDN
+321 KAKYELLDNDN

-355 FTNGVYTPSNI
+355 FTDGVYTPSNI
-366 IGGSAGLLINGKTT
+366 IGGSAGILINGKTT

-396 MFELESLDI
+396 MYELESLDI

-420 IMPSKLVR
+420 IMPNKLVR

-443 NENVEVTF
+443 NENVKVTF

-479 KSISLVNTFTDKEVE
+479 KSISLVNIYTDEEVE

-499 FTMPEGSV
+499 FTMPDGSV
-507 ELKIVTA
+507 ELKIVTT

>member
-1 MKNFKKV
+1 MKNFKKI
-8 VLTILLGVA
+8 VLSILLGVL
-17 VILPSSVY
+17 VIVPSTVY
-25 ALTEVKNE
+25 ALTEVKTN
-33 EELKNAIKDGGE
+33 EELKEAVKNDGE
-45 IVLQD
+45 IVLQ
-50 NITLTD
+50 ND
-56 IIEIKDGNVI
+56 IIMTDDIIVRGQKINIDLNGNSLTLKAYIRVYEGSLEFSGKGLIKDDR
-66 INMNSK
+66 
-72 NITIEKGAFKI
+72 EDLR
-83 FKGKVEFTGKGT
+83 GT
-95 IKDVRE
+95 IYV
-101 GNSCTVWAYGSTNS
+101 YGSTDS
-115 KDSEYTTLNIGK
+115 KAVSYATLTVGK
-127 DVTIDTTQWGVCLG
+127 DVKIETKRYGITVWPITENKKPVPTYFPTYGTVINFNGTIISTNENAGGITISG
-141 NAVKDNKVAYGLT
+141 NLKN
-154 LNFDGKIIS
+154 DGKL
-163 SGIESGGMT
+163 E
-172 IFGNVKNGC
+172 
-181 SYDKKCD
+181 
-188 LTNAPVV
+188 NAPII
-195 NIGKTAYIKAD
+195 NIGKTAVVKTTAEA
-206 GDVAL
+206 AL
-211 YGAGIGIWNIN
+211 YGAGMGVWNID
-222 GGSFE
+222 GGVFE
-227 SKSVIGIKSGKLIIN
+227 GKSAIGIKSGKLVIN
-242 DGLFTAIGDPKIGEL
+242 DGTFTATGETKTGEL
-257 YGNGIYST
+257 YGNGIIST

-290 ESDKGL
+290 KSDKGL

-310 LKSLVINGGKF
+310 LKSLVINGGSF
-321 KAKYELLENDN
+321 KANYKLLENDN

-366 IGGSAGLLINGKTT
+366 IGGSAGLLINGKAT

-388 EVTISTKG
+388 EVTISTKE
-396 MFELESLDI
+396 MFGLDSLDI
-405 TTSDDKKVTVKDNKF
+405 TTSDDKEVSVKDNKF
-420 IMPSKLVR
+420 IMPNKLVR
-428 VNAKTIELYEILFDP
+428 VNAKTIELYEILYEP

-464 SKVKFSYTVKEGYVV
+464 SKVKFSYNVKEGYVV

-507 ELKIVTA
+507 ELKIVTT

-704 GLLKH
+704 GLFKH

>member
-1 MKNFKKV
+1 MKNFKKL
-8 VLTILLGVA
+8 VLTFISVA
-17 VILPSSVY
+17 LVLVPSTLFAATV
-25 ALTEVKNE
+25 EVKNE
-33 EELKNAIKDGGE
+33 EELFKAISSDNT
-45 IVLQD
+45 IILQSD
-50 NITLTD
+50 VTLTKAL
-56 IIEIKDGNVI
+56 EIKGSNVTIDLNGNTLTVENGYI
-66 INMNSK
+66 DLF
-72 NITIEKGAFKI
+72 E
-83 FKGKVEFTGKGT
+83 GKLEFTGKG
-95 IKDVRE
+95 IVKDIRVRE
-101 GNSCTVWAYGSTNS
+101 KVTSTIWVEGSNDVNA
-115 KDSEYTTLNIGK
+115 KDFSTLVIGK
-127 DVTIDTTQWGVCLG
+127 DVTIDTTQWGITISNLDS
-141 NAVKDNKVAYGLT
+141 NNKAYGVT
-154 LNFDGKIIS
+154 VNFDGTLIS
-163 SGIESGGMT
+163 SAVKGGGIT
-172 IFGNVKNGC
+172 VFGNVKNDG
-181 SYDKKCD
+181 KIE
-188 LTNAPVV
+188 NAPVI
-195 NIGKTAYIKAD
+195 NLGKTASVKVV
-206 GDVAL
+206 GDTAL
-211 YGAGIGIWNIN
+211 YGAGMGVWNIN
-222 GGSFE
+222 GGIYE
-227 SKSVIGIKSGKLIIN
+227 GKSAIGIKSGKLVIN
-242 DGLFTAIGDPKIGEL
+242 DGTFTATGELKTGEL
-257 YGNGIYST
+257 YGNGIIST

-290 ESDKGL
+290 ESNKGL
-296 SIYHYPPTKDEENA
+296 SIYHYPPTTDEENA
-310 LKSLVINGGKF
+310 LKSLVINGGSF
-321 KAKYELLENDN
+321 KAKYELLDNDN

-420 IMPSKLVR
+420 IMPNKLVR
-428 VNAKTIELYEILFDP
+428 VNAKTIELYEILYEP

-464 SKVKFSYTVKEGYVV
+464 SKVKFSYNVKEGYVV
-479 KSISLVNTFTDKEVE
+479 KSISLVNIYTDEEVE

-499 FTMPEGSV
+499 FTMPDGSV
-507 ELKIVTA
+507 ELKIVTT

-709 SMNK
+709 SVNK

>member
-1 MKNFKKV
+1 MKNFKKL
-8 VLTILLGVA
+8 VLTFISVA
-17 VILPSSVY
+17 LVLVPSTLFAATV
-25 ALTEVKNE
+25 EVKNE
-33 EELKNAIKDGGE
+33 EELFKAISSDNT
-45 IVLQD
+45 IILQSD
-50 NITLTD
+50 VTLTKAL
-56 IIEIKDGNVI
+56 EIKGSNVTIDLNGNTLTVENGYI
-66 INMNSK
+66 DLF
-72 NITIEKGAFKI
+72 E
-83 FKGKVEFTGKGT
+83 GKLEFTGKG
-95 IKDVRE
+95 IVKDIRVRE
-101 GNSCTVWAYGSTNS
+101 KVTSTIWVEGSNDVNA
-115 KDSEYTTLNIGK
+115 KDFSTLVIGK
-127 DVTIDTTQWGVCLG
+127 DVTIDTTQWGITISNLDS
-141 NAVKDNKVAYGLT
+141 NNKAYGVT
-154 LNFDGKIIS
+154 VNFDGTLIS
-163 SGIESGGMT
+163 SAVKGGGIT
-172 IFGNVKNGC
+172 VFGNVKNDG
-181 SYDKKCD
+181 KIE
-188 LTNAPVV
+188 NAPVI
-195 NIGKTAYIKAD
+195 NLGKTASVKVV
-206 GDVAL
+206 GDTAL
-211 YGAGIGIWNIN
+211 YGAGMGVWNIN
-222 GGSFE
+222 GGIYE
-227 SKSVIGIKSGKLIIN
+227 GKSAIGIKSGKLVIN
-242 DGLFTAIGDPKIGEL
+242 DGTFTATGDPKTGEL
-257 YGNGIYST
+257 YGNGIIST

-290 ESDKGL
+290 KSDKGL
-296 SIYHYPPTKDEENA
+296 SIYHYPPTTDEENA
-310 LKSLVINGGKF
+310 LKSLVINGGSF
-321 KAKYELLENDN
+321 KAKYELLKNDN
-332 VTIEYGEFA
+332 VTIEYGKFA

-355 FTNGVYTPSNI
+355 FTDGVYTPSNI

-405 TTSDDKKVTVKDNKF
+405 TTSDDEKVTVKDNKF
-420 IMPSKLVR
+420 IMPNKLVR

-443 NENVEVTF
+443 NENVKVAF

-464 SKVKFSYTVKEGYVV
+464 SKVKFSYNVKEGYVV
-479 KSISLVNTFTDKEVE
+479 KSISLVNIYTDEEVE

-499 FTMPEGSV
+499 FTMPDGSV
-507 ELKIVTA
+507 ELKIVTT

>member
-8 VLTILLGVA
+8 VLTFISVA
-17 VILPSSVY
+17 LVLVPSTLFAATV
-25 ALTEVKNE
+25 EVKNE
-33 EELKNAIKDGGE
+33 EELFKAISSDNT
-45 IVLQD
+45 IILQSD
-50 NITLTD
+50 VTLTKAL
-56 IIEIKDGNVI
+56 EIKGSNVTIDLNGNTLTVENGYI
-66 INMNSK
+66 DLL
-72 NITIEKGAFKI
+72 
-83 FKGKVEFTGKGT
+83 KGKLDFTGKG
-95 IKDVRE
+95 IVKDVRVREDVTSTIWVE
-101 GNSCTVWAYGSTNS
+101 GS
-115 KDSEYTTLNIGK
+115 KDVNAKDYSVLTIGK
-127 DVTIDTTQWGVCLG
+127 DVTIDTTQWAITVYHDDY
-141 NAVKDNKVAYGLT
+141 KAYGVT
-154 LNFDGKIIS
+154 LNFNGTIESSAVNGGGITLNGFVKNDGKI
-163 SGIESGGMT
+163 E
-172 IFGNVKNGC
+172 
-181 SYDKKCD
+181 
-188 LTNAPVV
+188 NAPVI
-195 NIGKTAYIKAD
+195 NLGKTASVKVV
-206 GDVAL
+206 GDTAL
-211 YGAGIGIWNIN
+211 YGAGMGVWNIN
-222 GGSFE
+222 GGMYE
-227 SKSVIGIKSGKLIIN
+227 GKSAIGIKSGKLVIN
-242 DGLFTAIGDPKIGEL
+242 DGTFTATGETKTGEL
-257 YGNGIYST
+257 YGNGIIST

-290 ESDKGL
+290 KSEKGL
-296 SIYHYPPTKDEENA
+296 SIYHYPPAEDEENA
-310 LKSLVINGGKF
+310 LKSLVINGGVFNAKF
-321 KAKYELLENDN
+321 ELLKNDN

-355 FTNGVYTPSNI
+355 FTDGVYTPSNI
-366 IGGSAGLLINGKTT
+366 IGGSAGILINGKTT

-396 MFELESLDI
+396 MYELESLDI
-405 TTSDDKKVTVKDNKF
+405 TTSDDKKVSVKDNKF

-479 KSISLVNTFTDKEVE
+479 KSISLVNTYTDEEVE

-507 ELKIVTA
+507 ELKIVTT

-677 ENPTTGDGSI
+677 ENPTTGDGNI
-687 GYILLTIIS
+687 GYILLTVIS

>member
-1 MKNFKKV
+1 MKNFKKI
-8 VLTILLGVA
+8 VLSILLGVL
-17 VILPSSVY
+17 VIVPSTVY
-25 ALTEVKNE
+25 ALTEVKTN
-33 EELKNAIKDGGE
+33 EELKEAVKNDSE
-45 IVLQD
+45 IVLQ
-50 NITLTD
+50 ND
-56 IIEIKDGNVI
+56 IIMTDDIIVRGQKINIDLNGNSLTLKAYIRVYEGSLEFSGKGLIKDDR
-66 INMNSK
+66 
-72 NITIEKGAFKI
+72 EDLR
-83 FKGKVEFTGKGT
+83 GT
-95 IKDVRE
+95 IYV
-101 GNSCTVWAYGSTNS
+101 YGSTDS
-115 KDSEYTTLNIGK
+115 KAVSYATLTVGK
-127 DVTIDTTQWGVCLG
+127 DVKIETKRYGIVVWPITENKKPVPTYFPTYGTVINFNGTIISTNENAGGITISG
-141 NAVKDNKVAYGLT
+141 NLKN
-154 LNFDGKIIS
+154 DGKL
-163 SGIESGGMT
+163 E
-172 IFGNVKNGC
+172 
-181 SYDKKCD
+181 
-188 LTNAPVV
+188 NAPII
-195 NIGKTAYIKAD
+195 NIGKTAVVKTTAEA
-206 GDVAL
+206 AL
-211 YGAGIGIWNIN
+211 YAAGIGVWNID
-222 GGSFE
+222 GGVFE
-227 SKSVIGIKSGKLIIN
+227 GKSAIGIKSGKLVIN
-242 DGLFTAIGDPKIGEL
+242 DGTFTATGETKTGEL
-257 YGNGIYST
+257 YGNGIIST

-290 ESDKGL
+290 ESNKGL
-296 SIYHYPPTKDEENA
+296 SIYHYPPTTDEENA
-310 LKSLVINGGKF
+310 LKSLVINGGVF

-355 FTNGVYTPSNI
+355 FTDGVYTPSNI

-388 EVTISTKG
+388 EVTISTKE
-396 MFELESLDI
+396 MFELDSLDI
-405 TTSDDKKVTVKDNKF
+405 TTSDDKEVSVKDNKF
-420 IMPSKLVR
+420 IMPNKLVR
-428 VNAKTIELYEILFDP
+428 VNAKTIELYEILYEP
-443 NENVEVTF
+443 NENVKVTF

-479 KSISLVNTFTDKEVE
+479 KSISLVNTYTDEEVE

-507 ELKIVTA
+507 ELKIVTT

>member
-8 VLTILLGVA
+8 VLTFISVA
-17 VILPSSVY
+17 LVLVPSTLFAATV
-25 ALTEVKNE
+25 EVKNE
-33 EELKNAIKDGGE
+33 EELFKAISSDNT
-45 IVLQD
+45 IILQSD
-50 NITLTD
+50 VTLTKVL
-56 IIEIKDGNVI
+56 EIKGSNVTIDLNGNTLTVENGYI
-66 INMNSK
+66 DLL
-72 NITIEKGAFKI
+72 
-83 FKGKVEFTGKGT
+83 KGKLDFTGKG
-95 IKDVRE
+95 IVKDVRVREDVTSTIWVE
-101 GNSCTVWAYGSTNS
+101 GS
-115 KDSEYTTLNIGK
+115 KDVNAKDYSVLTIGK
-127 DVTIDTTQWGVCLG
+127 DVTIDTTQWAITVYHDDY
-141 NAVKDNKVAYGLT
+141 KAYGVT
-154 LNFDGKIIS
+154 LNFNGTIESSAVNGGGITLNGFVKNDGKI
-163 SGIESGGMT
+163 E
-172 IFGNVKNGC
+172 
-181 SYDKKCD
+181 
-188 LTNAPVV
+188 NAPVI
-195 NIGKTAYIKAD
+195 NLGKTASVKVV
-206 GDVAL
+206 GDTAL
-211 YGAGIGIWNIN
+211 YGAGMGVWNIN
-222 GGSFE
+222 GGIYE
-227 SKSVIGIKSGKLIIN
+227 GKSAIGIKSGKLVIN
-242 DGLFTAIGDPKIGEL
+242 DGTFTATGELKTGEL
-257 YGNGIYST
+257 YGNGIIST

-290 ESDKGL
+290 ESNKGL
-296 SIYHYPPTKDEENA
+296 SIYHYPPTTDEENA
-310 LKSLVINGGKF
+310 LKSLVINGGSF
-321 KAKYELLENDN
+321 KAKYELLDNDN

-396 MFELESLDI
+396 MFKLESLDI

-420 IMPSKLVR
+420 IMPNKLVR
-428 VNAKTIELYEILFDP
+428 VNAKTIELYEILYEP

-464 SKVKFSYTVKEGYVV
+464 SKVKFSYNVKEGYVV
-479 KSISLVNTFTDKEVE
+479 KSISLVNIYTDEEVE

-499 FTMPEGSV
+499 FTMPDGSV
-507 ELKIVTA
+507 ELKIVTT

>member
-8 VLTILLGVA
+8 VLTFISVA
-17 VILPSSVY
+17 LVLVPSTLFAATV
-25 ALTEVKNE
+25 EVKNE
-33 EELKNAIKDGGE
+33 EELFKAISSDNT
-45 IVLQD
+45 IILQSD
-50 NITLTD
+50 VTLTKAL
-56 IIEIKDGNVI
+56 EIKGSNVTIDLNGNTLTVENGYI
-66 INMNSK
+66 DLF
-72 NITIEKGAFKI
+72 E
-83 FKGKVEFTGKGT
+83 GKLEFTGKG
-95 IKDVRE
+95 IVKDIRVRE
-101 GNSCTVWAYGSTNS
+101 KVTSTIWVEGSNDVNA
-115 KDSEYTTLNIGK
+115 KDFSTLVIGK
-127 DVTIDTTQWGVCLG
+127 DVTIDTTQWGITISNLDS
-141 NAVKDNKVAYGLT
+141 NNKAYGVT
-154 LNFDGKIIS
+154 VNFDGTLIS
-163 SGIESGGMT
+163 SAVKGGGIT
-172 IFGNVKNGC
+172 VFGNVKNDG
-181 SYDKKCD
+181 KIE
-188 LTNAPVV
+188 NAPVI
-195 NIGKTAYIKAD
+195 NLGKTASVKVV
-206 GDVAL
+206 GDTAL
-211 YGAGIGIWNIN
+211 YGAGMGVWNIN
-222 GGSFE
+222 GGIYE
-227 SKSVIGIKSGKLIIN
+227 GKSAIGIKSGKLVIN
-242 DGLFTAIGDPKIGEL
+242 DGTFTATGDPKTGEL
-257 YGNGIYST
+257 YGNGIIST

-290 ESDKGL
+290 KSEKGL
-296 SIYHYPPTKDEENA
+296 SIYHYPPTTDEENA
-310 LKSLVINGGKF
+310 LKSLVINGGVF

-332 VTIEYGEFA
+332 VAIEYGEFA

-420 IMPSKLVR
+420 IMPNKLVR
-428 VNAKTIELYEILFDP
+428 VNAKTIELYEILYEP

-464 SKVKFSYTVKEGYVV
+464 SKVKFSYNVKEGYVV
-479 KSISLVNTFTDKEVE
+479 KSISLVNIYTDEEVE

-507 ELKIVTA
+507 ELKIVTT